1 MRPQRW
7 QPTRLRHPQD
17 SLECSQ
23 EHCSGL
29 PFPSPTYRIAHPLKE
44 QIKFFVRY
52 IIAQY
57 LQKVCFTIIDS
68 TNYISIFPS
77 FSPILLPFC
86 FFFLLSFPPTFLPDT
101 TMNKIMFDLK
111 GDTGSLIYKSQL
123 MTVDSRSLRL
133 QR

>member
-68 TNYISIFPS
+68 TNLYKYIPLLLSHSTTFLFLLPSLFPS
-77 FSPILLPFC
+77 NIF
-86 FFFLLSFPPTFLPDT
+86 TRHH
-101 TMNKIMFDLK
+101 NE
-111 GDTGSLIYKSQL
+111 QNH
-123 MTVDSRSLRL
+123 V
-133 QR
+133 